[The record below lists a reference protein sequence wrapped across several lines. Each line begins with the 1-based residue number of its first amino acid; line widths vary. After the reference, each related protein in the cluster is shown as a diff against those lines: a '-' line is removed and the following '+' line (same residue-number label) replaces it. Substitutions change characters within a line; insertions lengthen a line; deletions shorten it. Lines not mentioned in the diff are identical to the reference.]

1 MRKSADALVL
11 RVMQAGDN
19 DRRLL
24 VLTSDEGKLWLT
36 AKGAR
41 SVRSKVASL
50 CRIFSY
56 ANLEFYEKNGLRWLS
71 GGSLNR
77 DFYGICSDLD
87 DFALASYICELADE
101 ISGENMPAEE
111 VLRATLNTLYAIE
124 QKLRPLFQIKAVYEL
139 FAASVSGFCPDL
151 FACASCGSETLTGDI
166 WLDIMNG
173 SLICGEC
180 LRKRSGNLP
189 LPDTDSFE
197 TRNILVPLNSS
208 ALSAM
213 RYVLSAPQNRIFAFS
228 LSDVRTAELF
238 SKACEAYLLNHLER
252 DFDTLKFYNSTAL
265 KKAVPKG
272 NQK

>member
-1 MRKSADALVL
+1 MRKTADALVL
-11 RVMQAGDN
+11 RVLQTGDN

-24 VLTSDEGKLWLT
+24 VLTAEDGKLWLT

-77 DFYGICSDLD
+77 DFSHICSDLD

-101 ISGENMPAEE
+101 ISGENMPADE
-111 VLRATLNTLYAIE
+111 VLRTTLNTLYAIE
-124 QKLRPLFQIKAVYEL
+124 QKLRPLSQIKAVYEL

-151 FACASCGSETLTGDI
+151 HACASCGDASLEGDI
-166 WLDIMNG
+166 WLDVMNG

-189 LPDTDSFE
+189 LPETDSFE
-197 TRNILVPLNSS
+197 TRNILVPLNNS

-213 RYVLSAPQNRIFAFS
+213 RYVLASPQNRIFAFS
-228 LSDVRTAELF
+228 LSDTRSAELF
-238 SKACEAYLLNHLER
+238 SKACETYLLHHLER

-265 KKAVPKG
+265 KRVTPKG